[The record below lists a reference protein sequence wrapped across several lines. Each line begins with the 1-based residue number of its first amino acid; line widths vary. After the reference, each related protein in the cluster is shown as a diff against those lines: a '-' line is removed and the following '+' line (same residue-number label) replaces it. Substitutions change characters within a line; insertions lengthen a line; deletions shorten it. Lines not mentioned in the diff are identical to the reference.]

1 MRGEADATAERTVWD
16 LPTRLFHW
24 ALVLCLVASFLTVR
38 LHEMRL
44 HAWFGY
50 AALTLVLFRL
60 AWGVVGSDSARFV
73 RFVRGPGAVANHLR
87 GLFRRDPDRET
98 THNALGGWAVLALLL
113 LVLAQGTTGLFA
125 NDDILFRGPLFPL
138 VGKAWSDRLTTWH
151 YRISDALLIMVA
163 VHVAAVLLY
172 RIALGRDLITPIL
185 TGRKRL
191 PDTVSAPRVASPW
204 LALLALLMAAGAVW
218 AVVTRQLF

>member
-1 MRGEADATAERTVWD
+1 MRGETDAMTVRTVWD

-24 ALVLCLVASFLTVR
+24 ALVLSLVGSFITVE
-38 LHEMRL
+38 LHEMQL

-60 AWGVVGSDSARFV
+60 LWGVIGSDSARFV
-73 RFVRGPGAVANHLR
+73 RFVRGPGAVLDHLR
-87 GLFRRDPDRET
+87 GLFRREPDRET

-113 LVLAQGTTGLFA
+113 VVLAQGTTGLFA

-151 YRISDALLIMVA
+151 YRISDLLLILVA
-163 VHVAAVLLY
+163 LHVAAVVLY
-172 RIALGRDLITPIL
+172 RLVLGRDLILPMV

-191 PDTVSAPRVASPW
+191 PGAVAAPRLASPW
-204 LALLALLMAAGAVW
+204 LALAALAIAAGVVW
-218 AVVTRQLF
+218 AVVTRQVL

>member
-1 MRGEADATAERTVWD
+1 MRGEADAMTERTVWD

-24 ALVLCLVASFLTVR
+24 ALVLSLVGSFVTVK

-50 AALTLVLFRL
+50 AALALVLFRL
-60 AWGVVGSDSARFV
+60 VWGVLGSESARFA
-73 RFVRGPGAVANHLR
+73 RFLRGPGAVIDHLR
-87 GLFRRDPDRET
+87 GLVRREPDREV

-113 LVLAQGTTGLFA
+113 LVLAQGATGLFA

-151 YRISDALLIMVA
+151 YRISDALLVLVV

-172 RIALGRDLITPIL
+172 RLALGRDLITPMV

-191 PDTVSAPRVASPW
+191 PGSVPAPRLASPW
-204 LALLALLMAAGAVW
+204 AAIAAFAVAAGAVW
-218 AVVTRQLF
+218 AVVTRQVL

>member
-1 MRGEADATAERTVWD
+1 MRGETEAMTERAVWD

-24 ALVLCLVASFLTVR
+24 ALVLCLVASFITVK

-50 AALTLVLFRL
+50 TALTLVLFRL
-60 AWGVVGSDSARFV
+60 IWGVIGSESARFV
-73 RFVRGPGAVANHLR
+73 RFVRGPAAVIDHVR
-87 GLFRRDPDRET
+87 GLLRRDPDRDT
-98 THNALGGWAVLALLL
+98 THNALGGWAVLALLV

-138 VGKAWSDRLTTWH
+138 VGKVWSDRLTTWH

-163 VHVAAVLLY
+163 VHVAAVLVY
-172 RIALGRDLITPIL
+172 RIALGRDLITPML

-191 PDTVSAPRVASPW
+191 PDPVASPRLASPW
-204 LALLALLMAAGAVW
+204 LALAAFAIAIGVVW
-218 AVVTRQLF
+218 AVVTRQLV

>member
-1 MRGEADATAERTVWD
+1 MRGEADATVDRTVWD

-24 ALVLCLVASFLTVR
+24 ALAICLVGSFVTVK

-50 AALTLVLFRL
+50 AALALVLFRL
-60 AWGVVGSDSARFV
+60 LWGVLGSESARFA
-73 RFVRGPGAVANHLR
+73 RFLRGPGAVIDHLR
-87 GLFRRDPDRET
+87 GLVRREPDREA

-113 LVLAQGTTGLFA
+113 LVLAQGATGLFA

-151 YRISDALLIMVA
+151 YRISDALLVLVV

-172 RIALGRDLITPIL
+172 RLALGRDLITPMV

-191 PDTVSAPRVASPW
+191 PGSVPAPRLASPW
-204 LALLALLMAAGAVW
+204 AAIAAFAVAAGAVW
-218 AVVTRQLF
+218 AVVTRQVL

>member
-1 MRGEADATAERTVWD
+1 MRGETDAMTERTVWD

-24 ALVLCLVASFLTVR
+24 ALVLSLVGSFVTVE

-60 AWGVVGSDSARFV
+60 LWGVIGSDSARFV
-73 RFVRGPGAVANHLR
+73 RFVRGPGAVLDHLR
-87 GLFRRDPDRET
+87 GVFRREPDREI

-113 LVLAQGTTGLFA
+113 VVLAQGTTGLFA

-138 VGKAWSDRLTTWH
+138 VGKAWSDRLTSWH
-151 YRISDALLIMVA
+151 YRISDLLLILVA
-163 VHVAAVLLY
+163 LHVAAVVLY
-172 RIALGRDLITPIL
+172 RVALGRDLITPML
-185 TGRKRL
+185 NGRKRL
-191 PDTVSAPRVASPW
+191 PGAVAAPRLASPW
-204 LALLALLMAAGAVW
+204 LALAVLAIAAGAVW
-218 AVVTRQLF
+218 AVVTRQIL

>member
-1 MRGEADATAERTVWD
+1 MRGEADAMAERTVWD

-24 ALVLCLVASFLTVR
+24 ALVLCLVASFLTVK

-50 AALTLVLFRL
+50 TSLTLVLFRL
-60 AWGVVGSDSARFV
+60 VWGLVGSESARFV
-73 RFVRGPGAVANHLR
+73 RFLRGPAAVANHLR
-87 GLFRRDPDRET
+87 GLFRRDPDREI
-98 THNALGGWAVLALLL
+98 THNALGGWAVVALLL

-125 NDDILFRGPLFPL
+125 NDDIVFRGPLFPL
-138 VGKAWSDRLTTWH
+138 VGKAWSDRFTTWH

-163 VHVAAVLLY
+163 VHVAAVLAY
-172 RIALGRDLITPIL
+172 RILFGRDLITPML

-191 PDTVSAPRVASPW
+191 PGAVASPRLASPW
-204 LALLALLMAAGAVW
+204 LAFAIFAVAAGTVW